1 MASPTYQ
8 GIPTMSETLPKER
21 AKVDHKAH
29 ADAKPQAQNSAPQA
43 AAAPAAAVAT
53 IVREIGGMNVTLPLN
68 FAAGQVMDA
77 TMAAVLNSAYHRQ
90 FANNMNANIKAR
102 SERLAKATTDA
113 ERAENAPLTATDI
126 AAAFVGYAPAV
137 GDTPRQSTLERQR
150 QEAGWKAWVQL
161 VADHNADVAAGLIP
175 KAKGHKVTA
184 TPLPSK
190 TKGESDEAFKLRRA
204 EGVAAREKF
213 VTTFLSMPQYADR
226 VQAQLDLIQAA
237 ASKEAKPEALAGES
251 LL

>member
-1 MASPTYQ
+1 
-8 GIPTMSETLPKER
+8 MSETQTKER
-21 AKVDHKAH
+21 AKGDHKAH
-29 ADAKPQAQNSAPQA
+29 DAAKPQVAPQA
-43 AAAPAAAVAT
+43 APQVVAVPT

-68 FAAGQVMDA
+68 FAAGQVMDT
-77 TMAAVLNSAYHRQ
+77 TMAAVLNAAYHRQ

-102 SERLAKATTDA
+102 SERLAKATTDV
-113 ERAENAPLTATDI
+113 ERAENAPLTAADI